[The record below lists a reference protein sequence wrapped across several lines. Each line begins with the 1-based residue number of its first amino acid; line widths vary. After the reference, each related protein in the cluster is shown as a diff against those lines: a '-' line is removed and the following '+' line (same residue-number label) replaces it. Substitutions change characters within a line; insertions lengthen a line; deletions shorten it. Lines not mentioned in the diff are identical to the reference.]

1 MNKQN
6 EFIGRGW
13 SFPPSFD
20 AFTNSVQMVEGEED
34 IVQSL
39 QILFGT
45 RRGERILEQKYG
57 CDLNLSVFQ
66 NITTT
71 EQTVLLRKLRY
82 AIINFES
89 RIVLNDLSLDLTQ
102 LMDGILHI
110 QLDFTIDHINSR
122 RNIVFPFFIKEGT
135 LIPKI

>member
-1 MNKQN
+1 MNKQD
-6 EFIGRGW
+6 EFIGKGW
-13 SFPPSFD
+13 SFPPSFN
-20 AFTNSVQMVEGEED
+20 ATTNSVQMVEGEED
-34 IVQSL
+34 IRQSL

-57 CDLNLSVFQ
+57 CDLSLSIFQ

-102 LMDGILHI
+102 LIDGILHI